1 MPCCSNRQ
9 FKVVSAGPSAGVEFV
24 SRTGLYKT
32 TTFSQMLADLSNKPF
47 HIELQQACCQQLPEC
62 SLSRLWGSL
71 KEDFERHGFFQLGAL
86 PGDNNRQRG
95 VVRVN
100 CIDCL
105 DRTNVVQ
112 GLLGRKHL
120 EYVLD
125 RAGLLD
131 ATDLLALPNTFPQAG
146 LPSLFLAEAKDSHL
160 TWSGQDAECI
170 MAPAVMPYL
179 DVKPL
184 LGTLR
189 GLD

>member
-1 MPCCSNRQ
+1 M
-9 FKVVSAGPSAGVEFV
+9 A
-24 SRTGLYKT
+24 
-32 TTFSQMLADLSNKPF
+32 
-47 HIELQQACCQQLPEC
+47 QQQGASLPHAAPQKQCCQQQQLHADHLLALC
-62 SLSRLWGSL
+62 SLSRLWDSL
-71 KEDFERHGFFQLGAL
+71 KEDFERHGFYQSGSL

-131 ATDLLALPNTFPQAG
+131 ATDILALPNTFPQACVHQHATCAMHC
-146 LPSLFLAEAKDSHL
+146 LCAKAL
-160 TWSGQDAECI
+160 ILMLC
-170 MAPAVMPYL
+170 
-179 DVKPL
+179 
-184 LGTLR
+184 
-189 GLD
+189 

>member
-1 MPCCSNRQ
+1 MEQLTDQ
-9 FKVVSAGPSAGVEFV
+9 FAPPV
-24 SRTGLYKT
+24 
-32 TTFSQMLADLSNKPF
+32 
-47 HIELQQACCQQLPEC
+47 C
-62 SLSRLWGSL
+62 SLSRLWETL
-71 KEDFERHGFFQLGAL
+71 KGDFDRHGFFQSGSL

-131 ATDLLALPNTFPQAG
+131 ATDMLALPNTFPQAG
-146 LPSLFLAEAKDSHL
+146 FPSLS
-160 TWSGQDAECI
+160 
-170 MAPAVMPYL
+170 
-179 DVKPL
+179 PL
-184 LGTLR
+184 CLVLKLKSVTTHCSVWL
-189 GLD
+189 